1 MDRFHR
7 QNIERERTDMAA
19 KTKVTQAPVT
29 IVESPA
35 PALGLAVEADDLAA
49 LRLQQQ
55 AIQERIRQLKA
66 AEPQMTALEKVIRC
80 QTTSWESWIV
90 RNIAN
95 RIQARVNAGQ
105 DRQEAYDAVMLFF
118 RNLADERIDS
128 AEREESEA
136 RAVEETEEQTN
147 D

>member
-1 MDRFHR
+1 M
-7 QNIERERTDMAA
+7 TA

-35 PALGLAVEADDLAA
+35 PALDLKVEADDLAS
-49 LRLQQQ
+49 LKLQQQ

-66 AEPQMTALEKVIRC
+66 AEPTMTALEKVIHR

-105 DRQEAYDAVMLFF
+105 PRQEASDAVMAFF
-118 RNLADERIDS
+118 RDLADERIDS
-128 AEREESEA
+128 ADREEVEA
-136 RAVEETEEQTN
+136 REAEIQEEQSN

>member
-1 MDRFHR
+1 M
-7 QNIERERTDMAA
+7 TA

-35 PALGLAVEADDLAA
+35 PALDLNVEADDLAS
-49 LRLQQQ
+49 LKLQQQ

-66 AEPQMTALEKVIRC
+66 AEPTMTALEKVIHR

-105 DRQEAYDAVMLFF
+105 PRQEASDAVMAFF
-118 RNLADERIDS
+118 RDLADERIDS
-128 AEREESEA
+128 ADREEVEA
-136 RAVEETEEQTN
+136 REAEIQEEQSN

>member
-1 MDRFHR
+1 MDKFYL
-7 QNIERERTDMAA
+7 QNIERERTMATRKA
-19 KTKVTQAPVT
+19 NTNLT
-29 IVESPA
+29 IIEAPA
-35 PALGLAVEADDLAA
+35 PALDLKVEADDLAS
-49 LRLQQQ
+49 LKLQQQ

-66 AEPQMTALEKVIRC
+66 AEPQVTALEKVIHR

-105 DRQEAYDAVMLFF
+105 DRQEASDAVMSFF
-118 RNLADERIDS
+118 RDLADERIDN
-128 AEREESEA
+128 AEREEAEA
-136 RAVEETEEQTN
+136 RQAEIEEEATN